1 VGAAVKSGTV
11 LTVAA
16 LSGVPVLAA
25 LAFATTVH
33 RHVPDV
39 GFTDS
44 GVAVAM
50 HLSPDGKNLLTTF
63 TPQRPGFHL
72 YSVALPA
79 DGIGGLGRPTRV
91 EVAGALSSRGPL
103 TAQAP
108 VRMLPMQGTDATF
121 PVYPDGP
128 VTTELPVRVD
138 AHGAAKVLVSYAACS
153 PQECLMP
160 VSGHPVELTA
170 TTLSAMRG

>member
-1 VGAAVKSGTV
+1 MRSSTV

-33 RHVPDV
+33 RHARDV

-44 GVAVAM
+44 GVSVAM
-50 HLSPDGKNLLTTF
+50 HLSEDGKNLLTTF

-72 YSVALPA
+72 YSVGLPA
-79 DGIGGLGRPTRV
+79 GGIRGLGRPIRV
-91 EVAGALSSRGPL
+91 EVAGALRSRGPL
-103 TAQAP
+103 TAESP
-108 VRMLPMQGTDATF
+108 VRMVPMQGTDVTF

-128 VTTELPVRVD
+128 VTTELPVAVD

-160 VSGHPVELTA
+160 VSGHPVDLA
-170 TTLSAMRG
+170 SSTLAAMRG

>member
-1 VGAAVKSGTV
+1 MRSSTV

-25 LAFATTVH
+25 LAFAATVH
-33 RHVPDV
+33 RRPHDV
-39 GFTDS
+39 GFSDS
-44 GVAVAM
+44 GVSVAM
-50 HLSPDGKNLLTTF
+50 HLSGDGSKLLTTF

-72 YSVALPA
+72 YSVGLPA
-79 DGIGGLGRPTRV
+79 DGIEGLGRPTRV
-91 EVAGALSSRGPL
+91 EVAGALRSRGRL
-103 TAQAP
+103 TAESP
-108 VRMLPMQGTDATF
+108 VRMLPMPGTDVTF

-128 VTTELPVRVD
+128 VTTELPVAVD

-160 VSGHPVELTA
+160 VMGHPVELNAGTLA
-170 TTLSAMRG
+170 TMRGW